1 METRSNRR
9 SLEISLLIIAA
20 FFGWLLLFRG
30 NRTSHAPVALTL
42 DGARPP
48 GMVNGKSRIPIAED
62 ANGDARAVRAATEL
76 PSDRQWRF
84 VTRDA
89 RPIAGALVR
98 AWDDRDAWIS
108 DTARI
113 LTTSDAHGI
122 ARLPG
127 ALATPVATSAPTA
140 SQRKIIEHTTLVAT
154 CDGFA
159 STRLPPAT
167 GDRVVDVVLEP
178 TLPLHVKC
186 VDFDGRGIEGCSVV
200 VAFTTL
206 YSPPLIEHDVQGAQ
220 RIAHSIWGARS
231 GTDGIATIRGLPRG
245 PVRVHVHAPFWSA
258 LDMRY
263 RGHEEVT
270 VPCGTLRVV
279 CAPVFAAIAVLP
291 EDVGAEGCTVFA
303 AKRSSRFHQSDHA
316 EATLRA
322 SHPNAVIVSTAVGTY
337 GTRLDSDVG
346 TVQCR
351 VVARNGVTYEGELA
365 LRPANAV
372 EPERLTPTERPE
384 VRRVRLHYPEAFA
397 RTETTLYLD
406 RFAVPHAKV
415 VVVPVGSYEVRSMPG
430 VMSVPSKSATPEV
443 VEVVAGDEVQDIHL
457 KIPECALVRVVC
469 EHRLRDLREPHAVTI
484 QQRYGSVSCSPRRDG
499 EPGWTLLCPAGPTT
513 LVLRSYEAEVSR
525 KELELEAGRAYE
537 WRVADVR

>member
-1 METRSNRR
+1 MEKRSNRR
-9 SLEISLLIIAA
+9 RLEISLLIVAA
-20 FFGWLLLFRG
+20 VFGWLLFRG
-30 NRTSHAPVALTL
+30 NRASHPPAALTL
-42 DGARPP
+42 DAAQPRGA
-48 GMVNGKSRIPIAED
+48 VNGKSHMPIAED
-62 ANGDARAVRAATEL
+62 ANGEVRAVRAGAEP
-76 PSDRQWRF
+76 PSDRRWRF

-108 DTARI
+108 DSARI
-113 LTTSDAHGI
+113 LSTSDAHGI

-127 ALATPVATSAPTA
+127 AVALPATTSAPTA
-140 SQRKIIEHTTLVAT
+140 SQRNHVEHTVLVAT

-159 STRLPPAT
+159 STRLPPASS
-167 GDRVVDVVLEP
+167 DRVVDVVLDP
-178 TLPLHVKC
+178 ALPLRVQC

-206 YSPPLIEHDVQGAQ
+206 YAPPLIEHDVQGAQ
-220 RIAHSIWGARS
+220 RIAHSIWGTRS
-231 GTDGIATIRGLPRG
+231 GSDGVATIGGLPRG
-245 PVRVHVHAPFWSA
+245 PARVHVHAPFWSA

-263 RGHEEVT
+263 RGYEEIT

-291 EDVGAEGCTVFA
+291 EDVGAEGCTVFS

-372 EPERLTPTERPE
+372 EPERLAATERPE
-384 VRRVRLHYPEAFA
+384 VRRIRVHYPEAFA
-397 RTETTLYLD
+397 RTGTTLYLD

-415 VVVPVGSYEVRSMPG
+415 VVVPVGGYEVRSMPG

-443 VEVVAGDEVQDIHL
+443 VEIVAGDDVQDIHL
-457 KIPECALVRVVC
+457 KIPEYALVRVVC
-469 EHRLRDLREPHAVTI
+469 EHRLRDLREPHGLSI
-484 QQRYGSVSCSPRRDG
+484 EQRYGSVGCGPRPRG
-499 EPGWTLLCPAGPTT
+499 AEPGWSVLCPAGPTT
-513 LVLRSYEAEVSR
+513 LVLRSFEAEVSR
-525 KELELEAGRAYE
+525 SELELEAGRAYE
-537 WRVADVR
+537 WRVAGVR